1 MPGVSAILSS
11 APCHLGLDAGGT
23 QTRWALADAAGRL
36 HAEGTAPPLSGLML
50 LDDGGRAALRA
61 ALDALAAALPPGLAP
76 RRAWAGITG
85 VDATLAPALAQ
96 ALAAA
101 LRLGAAQVHVVSDI
115 DLACRAAFAPG
126 EGVLVYAGTGS
137 VAAHRAA
144 DGSLHRA
151 GGRGAVIDDAG
162 GGHWLAR
169 EALCRVWRLEDAAPG
184 QGLATPLGR
193 ALARAVG
200 GADWAAT
207 RTFVYGASRGE
218 LGTLAL
224 AVAEAAREGDATA
237 RALLE
242 QAGAELARLAQALH
256 TRLGAAL
263 PVALAGRVWAL
274 HPAIEAAFRA
284 ALQASAPGVPVRPLS
299 VPAHVAAARLAAAQ
313 EAAP

>member
-1 MPGVSAILSS
+1 MPGVSANAPI

-23 QTRWALADAAGRL
+23 QTRWALADAAGRVQ
-36 HAEGTAPPLSGLML
+36 AEGTAPPLSGLML
-50 LDDGGRAALRA
+50 LDDAGRAALRA
-61 ALDALAAALPPGLAP
+61 ALGALAAALPPGPAP
-76 RRAWAGITG
+76 RRAWAGVTG
-85 VDATLAPALAQ
+85 VDAAQAPALAQ
-96 ALAAA
+96 ALATA
-101 LRLGAAQVHVVSDI
+101 LRLRAEQVHVGSDI

-137 VAAHRAA
+137 VAAHQSA
-144 DGSLHRA
+144 DGRLHRV

-169 EALCRVWRLEDAAPG
+169 EALCRVWRVEDTAPG

-207 RTFVYGASRGE
+207 RAFVYGAGRGE

-237 RALLE
+237 GALLE

-256 TRLGAAL
+256 ARLGAAL
-263 PVALAGRVWAL
+263 PVALAGRVWLL

-284 ALQASAPGVPVRPLS
+284 ALHATAPGVPVRHS
-299 VPAHVAAARLAAAQ
+299 AAPAHVAAARLAAAQ
-313 EAAP
+313 EAVA